1 MLTVRDAIPKARELA
16 TAEFATL
23 RLRLLKIAAR
33 VVETTSRI
41 HPAFAAARPEAN
53 PSAACP
59 ARCSCSVLDRRGVRP
74 ISSAPSLSAL
84 QVKYRSSGGEK
95 PKEILCASSEEVC
108 GRTNRTKKPRS
119 HE

>member
-1 MLTVRDAIPKARELA
+1 MTVRDAIPKVRELA

-41 HPAFAAARPEAN
+41 RLAFAAACPEADLI
-53 PSAACP
+53 
-59 ARCSCSVLDRRGVRP
+59 RCLPGALLPLGPDRRGVRP
-74 ISSAPSLSAL
+74 RSLNPSLKRVA
-84 QVKYRSSGGEK
+84 KYRSSGGEK
-95 PKEILCASSEEVC
+95 PKTILCASSDEMC
-108 GRTNRTKKPRS
+108 GRINRAKNPHS